1 MNWNQIKCCWS
12 GEMNFPHEPQCGPTF
27 HGDMLISVITSA
39 PAAARSAPLT
49 PLNRINKLDSR
60 AKRHFRQFF
69 SVSDTPPRPQ
79 HLADWISRPLD
90 LNISQLIWINY
101 WTEQWPSCAVR
112 MQMTVDSLGD
122 WSEFVEMNSS
132 QSDER
137 TFENDAICCWSNGTF
152 FLLKIVKIEKQPVS
166 DVELQVLSFCKKSAG
181 MSLRCNSS
189 SRRKSPVLSFH

>member
-1 MNWNQIKCCWS
+1 MLLIGRNEFSTWAAMWS
-12 GEMNFPHEPQCGPTF
+12 DIPWGY
-27 HGDMLISVITSA
+27 MLISVITSA

-101 WTEQWPSCAVR
+101 WIEQWPSCAVR

-152 FLLKIVKIEKQPVS
+152 FLLKIVKIEKT
-166 DVELQVLSFCKKSAG
+166 AG
-181 MSLRCNSS
+181 VRCWAASSLF
-189 SRRKSPVLSFH
+189 L